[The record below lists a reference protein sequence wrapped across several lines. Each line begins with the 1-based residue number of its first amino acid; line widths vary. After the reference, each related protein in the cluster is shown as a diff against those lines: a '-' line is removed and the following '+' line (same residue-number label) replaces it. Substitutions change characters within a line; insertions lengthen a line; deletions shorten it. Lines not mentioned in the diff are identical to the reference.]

1 MTLLTKI
8 ATNYFICAWVCMVVS
23 SIFAISGLFMDSVYY
38 PKWITTEVVV
48 VFFVIFSVPFFLKK
62 RISWRL
68 VYKQICRFTNFI
80 VFLEALFAIIQYTDL
95 YTVNMGYSVGTFN
108 NLAGLVACI
117 SISFPMG
124 LVFLDEY
131 GKSTLL
137 SKEMPYMK
145 RLNYIL
151 ITIWIY
157 LNNNIQSQFLT
168 IEEKKKKI
176 ISEKLNI
183 MGKKI
188 LEKIKKIPNLFI

>member
-1 MTLLTKI
+1 MIQYKELCLLI
-8 ATNYFICAWVCMVVS
+8 
-23 SIFAISGLFMDSVYY
+23 YY
-38 PKWITTEVVV
+38 I
-48 VFFVIFSVPFFLKK
+48 KK
-62 RISWRL
+62 RDYYLTDI
-68 VYKQICRFTNFI
+68 VYGDILSDKYMLENTRNKRDCDVII
-80 VFLEALFAIIQYTDL
+80 VNENDS
-95 YTVNMGYSVGTFN
+95 M
-108 NLAGLVACI
+108 
-117 SISFPMG
+117 
-124 LVFLDEY
+124 FLDEY

-176 ISEKLNI
+176 ISEKLNT

-188 LEKIKKIPNLFI
+188 LEKIKKNSQLIYIITYLMN

>member
-1 MTLLTKI
+1 MLENTRNKRDCDVI
-8 ATNYFICAWVCMVVS
+8 IVNEN
-23 SIFAISGLFMDSVYY
+23 DS
-38 PKWITTEVVV
+38 
-48 VFFVIFSVPFFLKK
+48 
-62 RISWRL
+62 
-68 VYKQICRFTNFI
+68 
-80 VFLEALFAIIQYTDL
+80 
-95 YTVNMGYSVGTFN
+95 M
-108 NLAGLVACI
+108 
-117 SISFPMG
+117 
-124 LVFLDEY
+124 FLDEY

-176 ISEKLNI
+176 ISEKLNT

-188 LEKIKKIPNLFI
+188 LEKIKKNSQLIYIITYLMN